1 MAPHEKIPVRRQG
14 SKQACANEKFQKRE
28 KLARQGNKIHLHVQ
42 RGASEKSQPLVWRAV
57 HARMQTFSAT
67 SLVSWA
73 PTLHAADRYSP
84 LAAHA
89 SETSTPIRKQY
100 KYSPLAATD
109 FVTPSFIMPG
119 ADLSKH
125 MA

>member
-73 PTLHAADRYSP
+73 PTLHAADRYMRLLVFVKMELRLVYTDGGSIIY
-84 LAAHA
+84 AGD
-89 SETSTPIRKQY
+89 STITPI
-100 KYSPLAATD
+100 AA
-109 FVTPSFIMPG
+109 FWHG
-119 ADLSKH
+119 
-125 MA
+125 